1 MRGCRKAEKENK
13 RKKNGIIYGA
23 HNFHVQTDMSS
34 TYLQRRQMY
43 TKKQWQNALPVK
55 VIISASC
62 AEVPSFH
69 ITSSISVR
77 HSNILLLL
85 REESQ
90 ISCFLLERKTGIKIE
105 EDRWRCKLLKYIRT
119 VGKDCQKIQFC
130 VIKCLFNGN
139 FLKYSFYHNEIQR
152 VQIYSELWLSWT
164 Q

>member
-1 MRGCRKAEKENK
+1 MTKCIASKGNHLCKLCRGPQFS
-13 RKKNGIIYGA
+13 
-23 HNFHVQTDMSS
+23 H
-34 TYLQRRQMY
+34 YLF
-43 TKKQWQNALPVK
+43 NL
-55 VIISASC
+55 
-62 AEVPSFH
+62 
-69 ITSSISVR
+69 SVR

-139 FLKYSFYHNEIQR
+139 FLKYSFYHNKIQR
-152 VQIYSELWLSWT
+152 FQIYSELWLSWT